1 MDSRAVV
8 ATTKKLLHVG
18 SVIVAPKLQSPGL
31 VAQPHMGS
39 AWTWDQ
45 SRLLHWQ
52 ADFFLPLNHQGS
64 PHHIFFVSQSL
75 WVRSLS
81 RA

>member
-8 ATTKKLLHVG
+8 ANTEKLLHVG
-18 SVIVAPKLQSPGL
+18 SVIVAPKLQSPDL

-39 AWTWDQ
+39 SRTRDQ

-52 ADFFLPLNHQGS
+52 ADFFFTTEPPGK
-64 PHHIFFVSQSL
+64 PHHTFLFHSVCGL
-75 WVRSLS
+75 GV
-81 RA
+81 